1 MACQGL
7 KLNEESISSSNLS
20 HIVISNENST
30 TNFMYYKKA
39 VASFSDF
46 CVGAEATCLLF
57 YLSHAHDILNHSH
70 KLINRA
76 HNIISQSEDTLHI

>member
-20 HIVISNENST
+20 HIVISNENCT
-30 TNFMYYKKA
+30 TNFMYYKK
-39 VASFSDF
+39 VLASFSDF
-46 CVGAEATCLLF
+46 CSGEATCLLF
-57 YLSHAHDILNHSH
+57 YLSHAHDILNNSH
-70 KLINRA
+70 KLISCA